1 MDLCDFLLTLKHNS
15 SRVLSSANNKCI
27 DPIFGGV
34 PFKATSLSPP
44 VADQMRP
51 SASYLSKCKEKLI
64 VIFLSFFI
72 LQAISQWTSTHVVE
86 WMAAL
91 NLYRY
96 AELFRSK
103 DIKGVDLL
111 SLDKDKLTV
120 IPPSSLF
127 PPVFIDGRWTALFS
141 SQRLGWVGWR
151 VGGCEDLLAMV
162 LVSYRMAFVC
172 ETMAGERWI

>member
-64 VIFLSFFI
+64 VIFLSF
-72 LQAISQWTSTHVVE
+72 
-86 WMAAL
+86 
-91 NLYRY
+91 
-96 AELFRSK
+96 LFCR
-103 DIKGVDLL
+103 
-111 SLDKDKLTV
+111 
-120 IPPSSLF
+120 PSAS
-127 PPVFIDGRWTALFS
+127 GRRHMWWNGW
-141 SQRLGWVGWR
+141 QR
-151 VGGCEDLLAMV
+151 
-162 LVSYRMAFVC
+162 
-172 ETMAGERWI
+172 